1 MTGLSVRGWS
11 GKGTRVFQDLL
22 FAASRS
28 ERTRK
33 LSSSLPL
40 LRRAASRF
48 VAGDDIQDAVGVAA
62 DITATGRLAVVSH
75 LGENVER
82 LAEAE
87 ESRDAY
93 LELLESLAANG
104 LTGESEVSVKLSA
117 IGQALPIDGE
127 KIALDFARE
136 ITAQAAH
143 YGTTVELDMEDHTTT
158 DATLEVLRS
167 LREDFPRTGG
177 VLQASLYRTEADC
190 QDLASEGSR
199 IRICKGSYSEP
210 ESVAYQTRHETDLAF
225 VRCVRLLMEGDG
237 YPMIATHDSRIVEIA
252 QSLAIRSDRPKAS
265 YEFQMLLGVRAGEQ
279 ERLAGEGE
287 RTRVY
292 IPYGPDWYEYMVR
305 RVAERPATVGL
316 FARSLTSKK

>member
-1 MTGLSVRGWS
+1 MTDLGDRRRG
-11 GKGTRVFQDLL
+11 GKGIGVFRNVL

-33 LSSSLPL
+33 LASSVPL
-40 LRRAASRF
+40 SERITDRF
-48 VAGDDIQDAVGVAA
+48 IAGEAIQDVVGATA

-82 LAEAE
+82 LTEAE
-87 ESRDAY
+87 EARDAY
-93 LELLESLAANG
+93 LDLLESLAANG
-104 LTGESEVSVKLSA
+104 LTGQSEISVKLSA

-136 ITAQAAH
+136 IAAQAAQF
-143 YGTTVELDMEDHTTT
+143 GTTVTLDMEDHSTT
-158 DATLEVLRS
+158 DATLEVLRA

-190 QDLASEGSR
+190 QDLSGEGSR
-199 IRICKGSYSEP
+199 IRICKGSYTEP
-210 ESVAYQTRHETDLAF
+210 DSVAYQSRHEIDLAF
-225 VRCVRLLMEGDG
+225 VRCVKILMQGDG
-237 YPMIATHDSRIVEIA
+237 YPMIATHDPRMIEIA
-252 QSLAIRSDRPKAS
+252 QALAIRGDRPMGS
-265 YEFQMLLGVRAGEQ
+265 YEFQMLFGVRSGEQ

-292 IPYGPDWYEYMVR
+292 IPYGSDWYEYMVR
-305 RVAERPATVGL
+305 RVAERPTTAGL

>member
-1 MTGLSVRGWS
+1 M
-11 GKGTRVFQDLL
+11 

-28 ERTRK
+28 ERARNWST
-33 LSSSLPL
+33 SLPMSE
-40 LRRAASRF
+40 RVSSRF
-48 VAGDDIQDAVGVAA
+48 IAGDDVQDAVGATA
-62 DITATGRLAVVSH
+62 DVTATGRLAVVSH

-87 ESRDAY
+87 GARDAY
-93 LELLESLAANG
+93 LDLLESLAANG
-104 LTGESEVSVKLSA
+104 LTAESEISVKLSA

-127 KIALDFARE
+127 KIALEFARD
-136 ITAQAAH
+136 IAARAAE
-143 YGTTVELDMEDHTTT
+143 YGTTITLDMEDHSTTE
-158 DATLEVLRS
+158 ATLDALLA

-190 QDLASEGSR
+190 QDLAGEGSR
-199 IRICKGSYSEP
+199 IRICKGSYTEP
-210 ESVAYQTRHETDLAF
+210 DSVAYQSRHEIDLAF
-225 VRCVRLLMEGDG
+225 VRCVKILMEGDG
-237 YPMIATHDSRIVEIA
+237 YPMVATHDPRIIEIA
-252 QSLAIRSDRPKAS
+252 QALAIRCDRPKGS
-265 YEFQMLLGVRAGEQ
+265 YEFQMLFGVRAAEQ

-292 IPYGPDWYEYMVR
+292 IPYGSDWYEYMVR